1 VFSGPKI
8 NQIHSQ
14 ISGTSNRIELPHSQ
28 KDSRHPR
35 MRVSEKVLQE
45 IQDNT
50 FHTSGKL
57 SMVGLDGFVD
67 KIVTPVDKRHGMGEQ
82 FDAIE
87 TIADL
92 GSRISAAA
100 GKSANLELFP
110 RFEKLG
116 GNGPIMA
123 NALLSLGLGVRYV
136 GALGKP
142 SIHPVFEK
150 FAEKTDAISLAEPG
164 ITTALEFK
172 DGKIML
178 GNMVSLEEIDYNQ
191 IIQAAGEGPFLD
203 LLSKCDLVSIVNW
216 TMIPKMT
223 SILQQ
228 LADQVLPNLPPRDN
242 RSFFFDLTDPAK
254 RSKEDILEVLK
265 VITRFQSHAE
275 TTLGLNYNETLQVCE
290 TLGLSS
296 GDKSEESL
304 KKMATEIR
312 RKLEIAC
319 VVTHPIDSA
328 ACATKDGAWWSE
340 GPFTDNPK
348 ITTGAGDHFNA
359 GFCASRLSGFSP
371 LTSLALATCT
381 SGHYVRTAQSPTT
394 NQVIELLK
402 QQDNLS

>member
-1 VFSGPKI
+1 
-8 NQIHSQ
+8 
-14 ISGTSNRIELPHSQ
+14 
-28 KDSRHPR
+28 
-35 MRVSEKVLQE
+35 MRVSEKVFHE
-45 IQDNT
+45 IKDNT
-50 FHTSGKL
+50 FQTSDKQ
-57 SMVGLDGFVD
+57 SIVGLDGFVD

-82 FDAIE
+82 FDAVE

-123 NALLSLGLGVRYV
+123 NALLSLGLSVRYV
-136 GALGKP
+136 GALGNP
-142 SIHPVFEK
+142 VVHPVFEE
-150 FAEKTDAISLAEPG
+150 FARKTNAISLTEPG
-164 ITTALEFK
+164 ITTAMEFK

-178 GNMVSLEEIDYNQ
+178 GNMVSLEKIDYSQ
-191 IIQAAGEGPFLD
+191 IVQAAGEGPFLD

-223 SILQQ
+223 SILQH
-228 LADQVLPNLPPRDN
+228 LADNVLPNLPPKDN

-265 VITRFQSHAE
+265 VISRFQSYAE

-290 TLGLSS
+290 TLGLAT
-296 GDKSEESL
+296 GDKSEDSL

-312 RKLEIAC
+312 RHLEIAC
-319 VVTHPIDSA
+319 VVAHPVDSA
-328 ACATKDGAWWSE
+328 ACATKDGSWWSE

-359 GFCASRLSGFSP
+359 GFCAARLSGFSP
-371 LTSLALATCT
+371 LSSLALATCT
-381 SGHYVRTAQSPTT
+381 SGHYVRTAESPTT

-402 QQDNLS
+402 QQDSL